1 MQRRTPVQ
9 ASPWVNGGVSW
20 YLEGRYVTLRAPPHG
35 SLALNVAALPPPF
48 ASQQDAPLCPEVP
61 VTTRGVLYVHSAPRA
76 LCPHV
81 EWAVAGVL
89 GTRVSLDW
97 IRQPAA
103 PGTWRSEFSWQ
114 AEVGT
119 ASKLASALRGWHLLR
134 FEVTA
139 EPCPTAE
146 GERYSC
152 TPDLGI
158 FHAVTGIHGDILIP
172 EDRLRAALTRSQQGE
187 TDLEAEIAKLLGKPW
202 DDELEPFRYAG
213 EGAPVRWLHQVV

>member
-1 MQRRTPVQ
+1 M
-9 ASPWVNGGVSW
+9 
-20 YLEGRYVTLRAPPHG
+20 
-35 SLALNVAALPPPF
+35 
-48 ASQQDAPLCPEVP
+48 
-61 VTTRGVLYVHSAPRA
+61 TTRGVLYVHSAPRA

-81 EWAVAGVL
+81 EWAIAGVL
-89 GTRVSLDW
+89 GTRVNLDW

-139 EPCPTAE
+139 EPCATAE

-152 TPDLGI
+152 TPELGI

-172 EDRLRAALTRSQQGE
+172 EDRLRAALTRARARRDGPGGGDRQTAGQALGRRTGALQVRGRGRARE
-187 TDLEAEIAKLLGKPW
+187 VAPPGRLE
-202 DDELEPFRYAG
+202 
-213 EGAPVRWLHQVV
+213 QVVPEQVVRSNGK